1 MGNWPYLYYVPYLF
15 STYILIKRSRLPNFI
30 VVLKCYLSLESQCG
44 NSVLSVINISIHRS
58 TSVHWI
64 KLGVNCLWVEFILY
78 LFFFFFYNFN
88 SILIVYLLT
97 KAFLLTISLCLF
109 NFFFFWSLFLLFIFK
124 LRLFLYILKKL
135 IWFIYLFFF
144 SCNPFC
150 YLIFTIS
157 LYLKYLYLFISTII
171 DLNRSY
177 NIKVPV
183 ESTISVSLYRFNKI
197 LCRYNVR

>member
-109 NFFFFWSLFLLFIFK
+109 NLCFFFLSFFWSLFLLFIFK
-124 LRLFLYILKKL
+124 LRLFFYIYIKKNYL
-135 IWFIYLFFF
+135 IFFIYLFDLIYFF
-144 SCNPFC
+144 PAIHSLISFLQFHFIEN
-150 YLIFTIS
+150 IFT
-157 LYLKYLYLFISTII
+157 YLF
-171 DLNRSY
+171 RQ
-177 NIKVPV
+177 
-183 ESTISVSLYRFNKI
+183 
-197 LCRYNVR
+197 